1 MVDQGETQFYT
12 RSEWLPDNFGHEYPP
27 EPKVVLT
34 CLPTANSNSDL
45 TVEILQKVIFPN
57 IGILEGKEEVFLW
70 TTSTATAL
78 NLSKVIIH
86 LS

>member
-1 MVDQGETQFYT
+1 
-12 RSEWLPDNFGHEYPP
+12 
-27 EPKVVLT
+27 
-34 CLPTANSNSDL
+34 LPTANSNSDL